1 MFYIQRRKKMVM
13 DQASY
18 LIGQFG
24 FWRQYWCSSMVAGFL
39 TLFIASSMNRTPPTN
54 PVLGLARDFILNPFV
69 VPVKIAFLTVTF

>member
-24 FWRQYWCSSMVAGFL
+24 FWRQYWCSSMVAGFV
-39 TLFIASSMNRTPPTN
+39 TLFIASPMNRTPPIN
-54 PVLGLARDFILNPFV
+54 PVLRLARDFILNPFV
-69 VPVKIAFLTVTF
+69 APVKIAFLTVTF